1 MRRIWENM
9 RNLVTPKIKI
19 TLSKSI
25 FLEKLST
32 LTDLTQVSFEISGT
46 FLQIKKKKK
55 KNIRG
60 IKFVC

>member
-1 MRRIWENM
+1 MRRICENM

-25 FLEKLST
+25 FLEKWST
-32 LTDLTQVSFEISGT
+32 LTDVTQVNFEISGT
-46 FLQIKKKKK
+46 FLQIKKKK
-55 KNIRG
+55 NIRG

>member
-55 KNIRG
+55 NIRG